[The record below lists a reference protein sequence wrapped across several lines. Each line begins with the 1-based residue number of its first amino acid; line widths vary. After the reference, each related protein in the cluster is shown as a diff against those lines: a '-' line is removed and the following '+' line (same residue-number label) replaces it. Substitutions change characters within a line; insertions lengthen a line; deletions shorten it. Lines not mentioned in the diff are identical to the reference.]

1 MLDIL
6 LDIILLDV
14 LLDIILRDALV
25 WVEECLVLYHVVYRT
40 NIDIA
45 IIVGK
50 SFINIFILNV
60 TYDIHTKKVGR
71 IYKGRHVKWFFNE
84 NMELRC
90 WKTIIII
97 SSYNLNIFT
106 LTMTIS

>member
-1 MLDIL
+1 M
-6 LDIILLDV
+6 
-14 LLDIILRDALV
+14 
-25 WVEECLVLYHVVYRT
+25 LYHVVYRT

-71 IYKGRHVKWFFNE
+71 IYKGRHVK
-84 NMELRC
+84 
-90 WKTIIII
+90 
-97 SSYNLNIFT
+97 
-106 LTMTIS
+106 